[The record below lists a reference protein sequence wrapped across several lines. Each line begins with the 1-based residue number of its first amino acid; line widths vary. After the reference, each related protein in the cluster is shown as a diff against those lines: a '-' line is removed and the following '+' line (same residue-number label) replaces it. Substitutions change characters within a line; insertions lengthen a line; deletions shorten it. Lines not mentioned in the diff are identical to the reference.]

1 MIRSFVF
8 NNGKLVGQDL
18 DVDSLK
24 LVMFD
29 KGLHVWIDIENA
41 SDTEARPIL
50 EGVCQ
55 FHPLAIEDCLQP
67 SDRPKVDEYEDYL
80 FMVIHA
86 VDFTRSTKEF
96 GTTELNIFM
105 GKDFVV
111 TYHRDPLRSI
121 NMTVDRVQKNAP
133 SVARA
138 PDRLTHTI
146 LDFLIENY
154 RPVMEE
160 LSKEIEELEQRVL
173 SARSKHILND
183 VLRVKN
189 EVQQL
194 RQIIAPQREVIARFA
209 RGEFSFVR
217 AHLLPYYRDL
227 YDQLVRISD
236 MTDSY
241 RDALTSVL
249 QVHLNIQQTQ
259 VNEVI
264 KVLTVLATLAM
275 PILIITSFYGMNF
288 PHYPPFPPDSGKISE
303 AYLWVFGITLVCTVA
318 LYWYLKRKGW
328 F

>member
-18 DVDSLK
+18 DIDSLK

-29 KGLHVWIDIENA
+29 KGLHVWIDLENV
-41 SDTEARPIL
+41 SDEEAKQVL
-50 EGVCQ
+50 EGVCN
-55 FHPLAIEDCLQP
+55 FHPLAIEDCIQP
-67 SDRPKVDEYEDYL
+67 SDRPKVDEYETYL

-86 VDFTRSTKEF
+86 VDFMRGKERF
-96 GTTELNIFM
+96 LTTELNIFM

-121 NMTVDRVQKNAP
+121 TATVDRVQKNSLA
-133 SVARA
+133 VARA

-160 LSKEIEELEQRVL
+160 LSGEIEQLEQRVL
-173 SARSKHILND
+173 SEKAKDILAEVLKVKDD
-183 VLRVKN
+183 VQK
-189 EVQQL
+189 L

-209 RGEFSFVR
+209 RGEFSLVR
-217 AHLLPYYRDL
+217 QHLLPYYRDL

-236 MTDSY
+236 SAETY

-249 QVHLNIQQTQ
+249 QVQLNLQQTQ
-259 VNEVI
+259 INEVI

-275 PILIITSFYGMNF
+275 PILIITSYYGMNF
-288 PHYPPFPPDSGKISE
+288 PHFPPIDPDSGRIAE
-303 AYLWVFGITLVCTVA
+303 AYAWIFGITLVSTLA
-318 LYWYLKRKGW
+318 LYLYLKRKGW